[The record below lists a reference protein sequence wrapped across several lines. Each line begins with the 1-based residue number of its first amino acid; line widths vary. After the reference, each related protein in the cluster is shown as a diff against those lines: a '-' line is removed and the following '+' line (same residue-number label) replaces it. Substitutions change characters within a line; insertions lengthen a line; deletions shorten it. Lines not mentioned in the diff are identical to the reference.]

1 MGKVQTAGS
10 VLDCYTQLCRS
21 VRLQKKDLIFPIFVS
36 EQRGGFSLSE
46 RNGIGMPSLAKIAPK
61 DVIQHVQKIVDQGI
75 SSVIIFGIPNK
86 RDVSAS
92 SALYSDGVVQNST
105 RKIKKEFEGLVNIIT
120 DVCICQYNLSGHCG
134 LQTRS
139 HKGTGRIIDN
149 DSTLALLSKIATS
162 YAESGADFVA
172 PSSMMDGQ
180 VIQIRSALDSR
191 GFKDTKIMAF
201 SAKHA
206 SSLYS
211 PFRMTAYTKHI
222 NNYYT
227 IIDKSSYQ
235 VGYAN
240 PRQAIREIQADI
252 QEGADMIVIKPS
264 LAYLDMVSMIR
275 DSIDFPLVVQN
286 VSGEYAMIKAAARNG
301 WIDEEEWKVNSIV
314 AMKRAGAHGIISYF
328 TMDIAK
334 YLDD

>member
-1 MGKVQTAGS
+1 M
-10 VLDCYTQLCRS
+10 DCYAQLCRS
-21 VRLQKKDLIFPIFVS
+21 VRLQKKDLIFPIVVS
-36 EQRGGFSLSE
+36 EQRGDVSLSE
-46 RNGIGMPSLAKIAPK
+46 RNGVGMPGLAKIAPK
-61 DVIQHVQKIVDQGI
+61 DVIQHIQKIVDRGI

-86 RDVSAS
+86 RDVGAS
-92 SALYSDGVVQNST
+92 SALCRNGIVQNIT
-105 RKIKKEFEGLVNIIT
+105 RKIKKEFGGVVNIIT

-134 LQTRS
+134 LLTRS
-139 HKGTGRIIDN
+139 DKYHGEFIDN
-149 DSTLALLSKIATS
+149 DSTLDLLSKIATS

-180 VIQIRSALDSR
+180 VIQIRSALDSK

-227 IIDKSSYQ
+227 TIDKSSYQ
-235 VGYAN
+235 IGYAN
-240 PRQAIREIQADI
+240 PTQAIREIQADI

-264 LAYLDMVSMIR
+264 LAYLDMVSKIR
-275 DSIDFPLVVQN
+275 DSIDFPLGVQN
-286 VSGEYAMIKAAARNG
+286 VSGECAMIKAAARKG
-301 WIDEEEWKVNSIV
+301 WIDEEEWKVNIIA
-314 AMKRAGAHGIISYF
+314 AMKRAGADSIISYF
-328 TMDIAK
+328 AMDMAK

>member
-1 MGKVQTAGS
+1 M
-10 VLDCYTQLCRS
+10 
-21 VRLQKKDLIFPIFVS
+21 
-36 EQRGGFSLSE
+36 
-46 RNGIGMPSLAKIAPK
+46 
-61 DVIQHVQKIVDQGI
+61 
-75 SSVIIFGIPNK
+75 
-86 RDVSAS
+86 
-92 SALYSDGVVQNST
+92 
-105 RKIKKEFEGLVNIIT
+105 NIIT

-139 HKGTGRIIDN
+139 YNGTGRIIDN

-286 VSGEYAMIKAAARNG
+286 VSGECAMIKAAARNG

-314 AMKRAGAHGIISYF
+314 AMKRAGAHSIISYF

>member
-1 MGKVQTAGS
+1 M
-10 VLDCYTQLCRS
+10 
-21 VRLQKKDLIFPIFVS
+21 
-36 EQRGGFSLSE
+36 
-46 RNGIGMPSLAKIAPK
+46 GMPGLAKIAPT
-61 DVIQHVQKIVDQGI
+61 DVIPHVQKIVDQGI

-86 RDVSAS
+86 RDVGAS

-286 VSGEYAMIKAAARNG
+286 VSGECAMIKAAARNG

>member
-1 MGKVQTAGS
+1 MGKVQKAGS
-10 VLDCYTQLCRS
+10 AIDCYTQLCRS
-21 VRLQKKDLIFPIFVS
+21 VRLLKKDLIFPIIVS
-36 EQRGGFSLSE
+36 EQRGEVPLNKRDGA
-46 RNGIGMPSLAKIAPK
+46 GMPGLAKIAPN
-61 DVIQHVQKIVDQGI
+61 DVIQRVQKVVDQGI
-75 SSVIIFGIPNK
+75 SSVIIFGIPSK
-86 RDVSAS
+86 RDVTAS
-92 SALYSDGVVQNST
+92 SALRSDGIVQSSI
-105 RKIKKEFEGLVNIIT
+105 RQIKKEFGRLVNTIA

-139 HKGTGRIIDN
+139 QKYPGGIIDN

-180 VIQIRSALDSR
+180 VIRIKSALDSK

-211 PFRMTAYTKHI
+211 PFRMTTYTKHVS
-222 NNYYT
+222 NYYT
-227 IIDKSSYQ
+227 TIDKSSYQ
-235 VGYAN
+235 IGYAN

-252 QEGADMIVIKPS
+252 REGADMVVMKPS
-264 LAYLDMVSMIR
+264 LPNLDMVSVIR
-275 DSIDFPLVVQN
+275 DTIDFPLVVQS
-286 VSGEYAMIKAAARNG
+286 VSGECAMIKAAARRG
-301 WIDEEEWKVNSIV
+301 WIDEEEWKVNSV
-314 AMKRAGAHGIISYF
+314 AAMKRAGAHSIISYF